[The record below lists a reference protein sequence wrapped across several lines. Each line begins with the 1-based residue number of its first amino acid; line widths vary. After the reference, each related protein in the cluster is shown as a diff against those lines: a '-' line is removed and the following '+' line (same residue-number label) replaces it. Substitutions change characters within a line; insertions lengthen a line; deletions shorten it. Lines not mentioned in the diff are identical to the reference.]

1 MSLLMHKHK
10 AIVIVGKE
18 GGGKTLLAELIADA
32 AGTSASVEFH
42 QLSGAHFPPL
52 DALSQDTVI
61 VDIDFHG
68 KGVAAK
74 RQFEKWVESL
84 KPLVCSEKMA
94 VQVKPGVP
102 VTIDTPNFIFCTV
115 SKDVLKLG
123 ADERRFRVISMEG

>member
-1 MSLLMHKHK
+1 MHKHK

-18 GGGKTLLAELIADA
+18 GSGKTLLAGLIADA

-42 QLSGAHFPPL
+42 QLAGAHFPPL

-74 RQFEKWVESL
+74 RQFEKWVGAL
-84 KPLVCSEKMA
+84 KPLVSSEKMA
-94 VQVKPGVP
+94 VQVKHGVP
-102 VTIDTPNFIFCTV
+102 VTIDTPNFIFCTGSV
-115 SKDVLKLG
+115 DALKLG
-123 ADERRFRVISMEG
+123 VNERRFRVLNIEG